1 MHKSQLIVFDV
12 NIQPGDAAT
21 MCMDVCVY
29 VADVSVAYWAFA
41 LNL

>member
-21 MCMDVCVY
+21 MCMDVCVD
-29 VADVSVAYWAFA
+29 VADVVDVSGAY
-41 LNL
+41 